1 MPRVGAIGV
10 HVPTGTL
17 VVLLGV
23 QVVVTKLLPGPPV
36 EAEQLDTG
44 TLVVVTRLQVMVV

>member
-1 MPRVGAIGV
+1 MPAVGATGV
-10 HVPTGTL
+10 HDATGTL
-17 VVLLGV
+17 VVLLRV